1 MQFTYTTQLLKEGDT
16 YVAYSPEFDLSSC
29 GDTADDAR
37 RMLHEALGLFV
48 AEAQRKGTFE
58 SILEEA
64 GYRQRD
70 HEWQAPEFVGVERSA
85 FAV

>member
-1 MQFTYTTQLLKEGDT
+1 MYTTQLLKDGDT

-29 GDTADDAR
+29 GETVDDAR
-37 RMLHEALGLFV
+37 RMLHEALALFV
-48 AEAQRKGTFE
+48 AEAQRKSTFE

-64 GYRQRD
+64 GYRQKN
-70 HEWQAPEFVGVERSA
+70 HTWEVLEFVGIERSA